1 MDLEQLDQ
9 LPSADQWTFILGKIA
24 EAAVTLDAAL
34 RALHAQLRGLNTR
47 EALLSASQNWT
58 LVADQCR
65 TMIACAAVTD
75 RNVHSAIS
83 ASIDSAAAAY
93 DERNRYMHDL
103 LTADVDDELLPDA
116 NRIRQQGDY
125 YLLRLTRKAN
135 TPAVT
140 LVTLDEARGV
150 VTTLVAASWRLRA
163 ARGYL
168 AGQTIWRTLLLG
180 SLEGEWDG
188 TANWTYSGKD
198 DDEPA
203 EEDMP
208 VTPLLSAE

>member
-9 LPSADQWTFILGKIA
+9 LPSADQWTFVRGKIA
-24 EAAVTLDAAL
+24 EASVELDAAL

-58 LVADQCR
+58 LVTDQCR

-75 RNVHSAIS
+75 RAVHSAIS

-93 DERNRYMHDL
+93 DERSRYMHDL
-103 LTADVDDELLPDA
+103 LTADVDDELPPDA
-116 NRIRQQGDY
+116 NRIRQEGDY
-125 YLLRLTRKAN
+125 YLLRLTSKAN

-140 LVTLDEARGV
+140 RVTLDEARGV

-168 AGQTIWRTLLLG
+168 AGQTTWRTLLLG

-188 TANWTYSGKD
+188 SASWAYSGED
-198 DDEPA
+198 DDEPD
-203 EEDMP
+203 E
-208 VTPLLSAE
+208 